1 MWRRFFPRGL
11 STIIISGVL
20 SLGTKRPPFSRLFI
34 VFSLLCRHLSITVS
48 LDTSI
53 EMLLAVFILYIYS
66 ATFSIFVM
74 KGIRKGEALSLL
86 SKWSYCP
93 TRLFFFALLVR
104 SDTVERL
111 VIFQLINRHEMSIF
125 VCQCIWW
132 PGLQSMTATLEYLD
146 PHPGIVDRWIHSL

>member
-34 VFSLLCRHLSITVS
+34 VFSLLCWHLSITVS

-74 KGIRKGEALSLL
+74 KANRKGEALSLL

-111 VIFQLINRHEMSIF
+111 VIFQLINRHEMSILSANVF
-125 VCQCIWW
+125 DGQGFNQWQRLLIILIPT
-132 PGLQSMTATLEYLD
+132 PGS
-146 PHPGIVDRWIHSL
+146 